1 MPFTDADGNPITC
14 HTCPFK
20 INTDCTAMPPTPS
33 TNALTMQVWNYP
45 PARNPCIRHPALGG
59 MKLPEGVTAG
69 LEASPAIIAG
79 LNSIIDQ
86 QVQDSLLENIQAL
99 QRSGRLAFPTGD
111 TGIQSDGDVA
121 PTPQPISDDSPVP
134 PEIDPGIAG
143 NVPDKPPTRSR
154 ASRATARPAE
164 GGNA

>member
-59 MKLPEGVTAG
+59 MKLPEGVTAVLDIPVVDVPSMG
-69 LEASPAIIAG
+69 IVDDLIPPVSAEVITSTNVEAGDPVYISPA
-79 LNSIIDQ
+79 DE
-86 QVQDSLLENIQAL
+86 VQAEPD
-99 QRSGRLAFPTGD
+99 P
-111 TGIQSDGDVA
+111 
-121 PTPQPISDDSPVP
+121 
-134 PEIDPGIAG
+134 DPGIAG

-164 GGNA
+164 

>member
-59 MKLPEGVTAG
+59 FRLPEGVTAVLDLDG
-69 LEASPAIIAG
+69 ATVLKNVSG
-79 LNSIIDQ
+79 
-86 QVQDSLLENIQAL
+86 DSLTI
-99 QRSGRLAFPTGD
+99 T
-111 TGIQSDGDVA
+111 TVGDVA
-121 PTPQPISDDSPVP
+121 EAVQNGGLIAVADDAQSAEPEPTADEP
-134 PEIDPGIAG
+134 A
-143 NVPDKPPTRSR
+143 KPLTRTR

-164 GGNA
+164 

>member
-45 PARNPCIRHPALGG
+45 PARNPCLRHPALGG
-59 MKLPEGVTAG
+59 FRLPEGVAAV
-69 LEASPAIIAG
+69 L
-79 LNSIIDQ
+79 
-86 QVQDSLLENIQAL
+86 
-99 QRSGRLAFPTGD
+99 GD
-111 TGIQSDGDVA
+111 TLKEAILSGSDVVATADVEAGDAVYITPGTIELEPTEPINPDDVIQPAND
-121 PTPQPISDDSPVP
+121 Q
-134 PEIDPGIAG
+134 GIAG
-143 NVPDKPPTRSR
+143 TPTQQRSRTR
-154 ASRATARPAE
+154 ASRATARPATE